1 MIAAFKD
8 NDPDM
13 SAQHLPDV
21 DPWNDIDVLALVT
34 LEQLDTLLFR
44 NLVNQRNTN
53 GVLYGGQVIAQAQAA
68 AGATVR
74 SELRCHSLH
83 GYFLRGGDCDR
94 PVIYQVD
101 KTRDGRSFST
111 RRVTALQNGVPILHM
126 ECSFHTGEEGFEHQL
141 TAPAVPQPE
150 DLPTMNE
157 LIAAEPERLGAYA
170 RYCSEKSGP
179 IDFKLVDWR
188 QLVERLDEPV
198 RRIWLRAPAAAGSDD
213 PAVHQQILTYLSDF
227 WLSGVAMNIHA
238 VAVPGRF
245 YISSLDHA
253 LWFHRPAKA
262 DEWLLYD
269 TESPSASSGR
279 GLSRGSLY
287 DRSGVLV
294 ATVMQEALIR
304 KARGAV

>member
-1 MIAAFKD
+1 
-8 NDPDM
+8 
-13 SAQHLPDV
+13 
-21 DPWNDIDVLALVT
+21 
-34 LEQLDTLLFR
+34 
-44 NLVNQRNTN
+44 
-53 GVLYGGQVIAQAQAA
+53 
-68 AGATVR
+68 
-74 SELRCHSLH
+74 
-83 GYFLRGGDCDR
+83 
-94 PVIYQVD
+94 
-101 KTRDGRSFST
+101 
-111 RRVTALQNGVPILHM
+111 
-126 ECSFHTGEEGFEHQL
+126 
-141 TAPAVPQPE
+141 
-150 DLPTMNE
+150 
-157 LIAAEPERLGAYA
+157 
-170 RYCSEKSGP
+170 
-179 IDFKLVDWR
+179 
-188 QLVERLDEPV
+188 LVERLDEPV